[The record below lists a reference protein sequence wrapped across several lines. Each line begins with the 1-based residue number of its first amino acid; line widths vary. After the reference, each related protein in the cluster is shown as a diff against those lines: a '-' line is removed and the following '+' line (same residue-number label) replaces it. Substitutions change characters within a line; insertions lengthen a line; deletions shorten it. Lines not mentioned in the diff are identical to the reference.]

1 MKILYKF
8 CSRSRPTK
16 FFACLD
22 NIRSLAK
29 HDDYEILCSFDLD
42 DNSMSNPEVRDRLKL
57 YPKVKPYWGT
67 SENKVHAINRDME
80 FSGDWD
86 VLIVTADDFWFEV
99 DGFDLEILKAAQ
111 ENPDCL
117 LHFPDGHANERLIT
131 MPIMDRAYFDRTGY
145 IYYPGYRSVCPD
157 NEQMEVSKI
166 LGRHRFF
173 NKRLF
178 THRHP
183 ANGKQYG
190 PADELLKKTEDPIN
204 YKIDGALLKERRKR
218 NFDLIIP

>member
-8 CSRSRPTK
+8 SSRSRPAK

-42 DNSMSNPEVRDRLKL
+42 DKSMNNQEVRDRLDS
-57 YPKVKPYWGT
+57 YPMVRPYWGI

-86 VLIVTADDFWFEV
+86 VLIVTADDFWFEI
-99 DGFDLEILKAAQ
+99 DGFDLEVLKAAHDH
-111 ENPDCL
+111 PDCL

-131 MPIMDRAYFDRTGY
+131 MPIMDRAYFNRTGH
-145 IYYPGYRSVCPD
+145 IYYPGYRSVYPD
-157 NEQMEVSKI
+157 NEQMAVSKI
-166 LGRHRFF
+166 LGRYRFI
-173 NKRLF
+173 KTRIC

-183 ANGKQYG
+183 ANGAQYG
-190 PADELLKKTEDPIN
+190 PADELLKKTEDPVN
-204 YKIDGALLKERRKR
+204 YKIDGALFKERQKV
-218 NFDLIIP
+218 NFDLIL